1 MKRKIIK
8 VLDMVA
14 YCRQIQIFFFTNL
27 AFYFKV
33 CENNFEF
40 ADFNL
45 QSMIY
50 NLHILISSLYG

>member
-1 MKRKIIK
+1 MEYNFIVRYYGGLLPPNSKKI
-8 VLDMVA
+8 
-14 YCRQIQIFFFTNL
+14 TNL

-45 QSMIY
+45 QFAKHD
-50 NLHILISSLYG
+50 L

>member
-1 MKRKIIK
+1 MYST
-8 VLDMVA
+8 VA
-14 YCRQIQIFFFTNL
+14 YCRQIQKKITNL

-45 QSMIY
+45 QFAKHD
-50 NLHILISSLYG
+50 L

>member
-1 MKRKIIK
+1 MQNVGNGQEYFSIQMVTLRWLIAAKFKKKI
-8 VLDMVA
+8 
-14 YCRQIQIFFFTNL
+14 TNL

-45 QSMIY
+45 QFAKHD
-50 NLHILISSLYG
+50 L